1 MSNSKRLLLACALG
15 HFLLILAVCSRDT
28 FSVLA
33 RGYTALPAALRPLSQ
48 KAETILSFALAESL
62 PSSNSARGILNLYL
76 WSAGIE
82 AGYGFFAPNVPDNYK
97 LVFELHYPD
106 GKVEYELPG
115 AANVAAGLR
124 LSTLIDNIGNTPYDP
139 LREVLIKMMAYS
151 VWREHPDATMIRAV
165 LGFILLP
172 SPAESRRGVRESYQT
187 TRAYDFVFAE
197 SRGGR

>member
-1 MSNSKRLLLACALG
+1 MSKPKQLLLACALG

-28 FSVLA
+28 FSIVA
-33 RGYTALPAALRPLSQ
+33 RGYTALPAALRPFSQ
-48 KAETILSFALAESL
+48 KAEAILSFALGERLS
-62 PSSNSARGILNLYL
+62 SSNPARRTLNLYL
-76 WSAGIE
+76 RCAGIE

-97 LVFELHYPD
+97 LVFELHYAD
-106 GKVEYELPG
+106 GRVEYELPS

-139 LREVLIKMMAYS
+139 LREVLVKMMAYS
-151 VWREHPDATMIRAV
+151 VWREHPDVTMIRAV

-172 SPAESRRGVRESYQT
+172 SPAELRRGIKESYKT

-197 SRGGR
+197 SKDAR